1 MAEKLFSFSAD
12 YTLPLF
18 YPDLAAGSLFY
29 LKRVRGTLFYDH
41 TLGER
46 IHDFESRT
54 FTPGKEM
61 YNSLGSELMADFYV
75 LRFPFEISAG
85 VRGGYIPGEGRY
97 FVNGAFSVNIYG
109 TVLGR
114 DR

>member
-1 MAEKLFSFSAD
+1 M
-12 YTLPLF
+12 PLF

-29 LKRVRGTLFYDH
+29 LKRIRGSIFYDYSR
-41 TLGER
+41 GEG
-46 IHDFESRT
+46 IHDFENRT
-54 FTPGKEM
+54 FTPGKER
-61 YNSLGSELMADFYV
+61 YSSLGSELLADFYI
-75 LRFPFEISAG
+75 LRLPFEISAG
-85 VRGGYIPGEGRY
+85 VRAGYIPQEERY